1 MPSKRKTPAQK
12 RRARRKAKEK
22 SLKRSHSRS
31 SRSSRDGSG
40 KRRVGR
46 RKKKEEPQKP
56 KKKSIFGRIIVFSFV
71 VFIAVFGG
79 IFALQGEILN
89 WAFQNYKGHAVQ
101 FAQKAGIS
109 ISELDAKE
117 LNISEVVLQ
126 MPPGGAV
133 EFGSFS
139 TTMVLPNK
147 KEMALALQESKVS
160 FAPKTKIFTLKGTQ
174 FNITIRNP
182 DNEKA
187 KPLVFK
193 GSKLR
198 LEEPIN
204 INDPQGS
211 VQDIIKQFQQI
222 LDNGNTKLSVALK
235 GTLSMEYNGKN
246 RDVAIKTIRKDKM
259 TFLQMEKKSLLS
271 IIGDSADELTDAEV
285 QVLADY
291 PLRAASLLRIQK
303 YAKNQAAKLA
313 VQTNFPEDAYRHV
326 LWNFLL
332 TNEFNE
338 LFAKEVTDAH
348 EIGAE
353 SNSEF
358 DHKMDYNNNAL
369 GRKYAKQ
376 GIKESDVQQRVLTD
390 PNIIRLTDE

>member
-1 MPSKRKTPAQK
+1 MAKKRKTPAQK
-12 RRARRKAKEK
+12 RRARKKAKEK
-22 SLKRSHSRS
+22 ALKRAS
-31 SRSSRDGSG
+31 SKSSSSG
-40 KRRVGR
+40 ENSGRRTVGR
-46 RKKKEEPQKP
+46 RKKSSEPKKP
-56 KKKSIFGRIIVFSFV
+56 KKKSLLVRLFLVSIVF
-71 VFIAVFGG
+71 FIAILGG
-79 IFALQGEILN
+79 LFAMQTQILN
-89 WAFQNYKGHAVQ
+89 WGFQNYKGHAVA

-109 ISELDAKE
+109 ISELDAQE
-117 LNISEVVLQ
+117 LQISEIELQ

-133 EFGSFS
+133 KFGSFS

-147 KEMALALQESKVS
+147 KEMALALQESKVA
-160 FAPKTKIFTLKGTQ
+160 FAPKTKIFMLKGSQ
-174 FNITIRNP
+174 FNITIRDP
-182 DNEKA
+182 DNEKS

-198 LEEPIN
+198 LEESIN

-211 VQDIIKQFQQI
+211 IQDIIKQFQQI
-222 LDNGNTKLSVALK
+222 LDNGNTKLNVALK
-235 GTLSMEYNGKN
+235 GTLSLEYDGESK
-246 RDVAIKTIRKDKM
+246 DVAIKTIRKDKM
-259 TFLQMEKKSLLS
+259 TYLQMEKESLLS
-271 IIGDSADELTDAEV
+271 IIGDSVEDLTDAEV

-291 PLRAASLLRIQK
+291 PLRAAALLRIQK

-313 VQTNFPEDAYRHV
+313 VQPNFPEDAYRHV

-332 TNEFNE
+332 TNEFDE
-338 LFAKEVTDAH
+338 MFAKEVTDAH